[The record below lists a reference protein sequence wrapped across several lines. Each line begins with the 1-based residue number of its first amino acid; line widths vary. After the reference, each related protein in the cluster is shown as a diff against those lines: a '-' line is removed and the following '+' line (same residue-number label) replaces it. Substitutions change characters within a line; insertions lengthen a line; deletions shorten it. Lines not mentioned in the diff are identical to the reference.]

1 MNRHQH
7 LFDYVGQILTE
18 TVETLD
24 KGDVLVG
31 LWAISTRST
40 SKPYFVV
47 DEDLVFTLNGF
58 SLFRTLCWCVV
69 TVFRIAMTPDTVPQP
84 LTCYACG
91 VCVKLAFLALAPAEA
106 ERLRDLGV
114 REGNDVYLLRNEE
127 TVICGV
133 ESCRIA
139 LRREVAMHV
148 FATPLAA

>member
-1 MNRHQH
+1 
-7 LFDYVGQILTE
+7 
-18 TVETLD
+18 
-24 KGDVLVG
+24 
-31 LWAISTRST
+31 
-40 SKPYFVV
+40 
-47 DEDLVFTLNGF
+47 
-58 SLFRTLCWCVV
+58 
-69 TVFRIAMTPDTVPQP
+69 MTPDTVPQP

-114 REGNDVYLLRNEE
+114 REGNDVHLLRNEE

-139 LRREVAMHV
+139 LRREVAMQV